1 MKTLTPEL
9 NTHLASETTTLAT
22 CWRITRRDG
31 LTLGFTNHDRD
42 LVVGTLTYLA
52 ASGFTA
58 SAIAS
63 SASLNAD
70 DLDIEGILD
79 AGAITE
85 QDLLAGLYD
94 YAEIEVFEVNYQAP
108 HEGTLPLTFGWLGE
122 ITLRDGRFIAE
133 IRGLSQQL
141 AQRVG
146 ELYSPTCRASL
157 GDSRCK
163 VNMTTRRFTG
173 TLTGVASRTILRD
186 TARTEPSGRFN
197 YGRITFTSG
206 ANSGTTTEVKEYTPG
221 TLTLALPLSRPVAI
235 GDGYLLE
242 EGCDRTFETCAG
254 RFGNAINFR
263 GEPHVPGLDRML
275 ETASTRS
282 EW

>member
-1 MKTLTPEL
+1 MKALTPEL
-9 NTHLASETTTLAT
+9 SAHLSGETTTLAT

-31 LTLGFTNHDRD
+31 VTLGFTNHDRD
-42 LVVGTLTYLA
+42 LIVDSETYLA

-58 SAIAS
+58 SAIAN
-63 SASLNAD
+63 SAALNAD

-85 QDLLAGLYD
+85 PDLLAGTYD

-108 HEGTLPLTFGWLGE
+108 HEGKLPLTFGWLGE

-157 GDSRCK
+157 GDSRCQ
-163 VNMTTRRFTG
+163 VNMTSRRVTG
-173 TLTGVASRTILRD
+173 TLTDAASRTVLFD
-186 TARTEPSGRFN
+186 SARTEPSGRFN

-206 ANSGTTTEVKEYTPG
+206 ANSGTTTEVKEYASG
-221 TLTLALPLSRPVAI
+221 SLTLALPLSRPVAA

-242 EGCDRTFETCAG
+242 EGCDRTFQTCVR

-275 ETASTRS
+275 ETASTRTQ
-282 EW
+282 W